1 MFHYIVQSNVKPC
14 NRFEISHISSPPTT
28 VSHFLHYLVVD
39 QLYTKKVY
47 FCSFVTKS
55 NQATTKYS
63 QYVFS
68 MFYRT
73 ITHRGPS
80 HRILTSLPLRQ
91 HFPIFHYR
99 TSSFCCLPVSFSIA
113 ALQVPSPPNPLSFI
127 YKISIGPDKPPH
139 TLFFCFKKNYFF
151 GDSPISPPCWNTP
164 EGTCS
169 SNRPWY
175 PSFKGIRA
183 STDLFIKNFFFWWS
197 LHFFAFKS
205 PNKNLPKKAN
215 AVSLTPSLPPS
226 PKTSQGETSTQSL
239 VTS

>member
-1 MFHYIVQSNVKPC
+1 MNFTSCLVEPNPLVIYSLASIHFEFLLLAHESLFHYIVQSNVKPC

-68 MFYRT
+68 MLYRT

-99 TSSFCCLPVSFSIA
+99 TSSFCCLPVSFFIA
-113 ALQVPSPPNPLSFI
+113 ALQVPSPPNPLSVI

-139 TLFFCFKKNYFF
+139 TLFFCFKKNYFLEIAPF
-151 GDSPISPPCWNTP
+151 SPLAGTPPKAHAVP
-164 EGTCS
+164 
-169 SNRPWY
+169 
-175 PSFKGIRA
+175 I
-183 STDLFIKNFFFWWS
+183 DLDI
-197 LHFFAFKS
+197 
-205 PNKNLPKKAN
+205 
-215 AVSLTPSLPPS
+215 PPLRELGL
-226 PKTSQGETSTQSL
+226 QRIYL
-239 VTS
+239 